1 MVFGWNGCGVKLVW
15 NRIGQGTESVQGPES
30 FELCGSVLFAGGRS
44 ELFDEFGDRLVAERV
59 LR

>member
-1 MVFGWNGCGVKLVW
+1 MKLVW

-30 FELCGSVLFAGGRS
+30 FELCGSVLLAGGRS